1 MLTELFDGFA
11 TLLTSP
17 EAMLWCLIGITL
29 GTIIGALPGL
39 GPITG
44 MALLLPLT
52 FQMDQL
58 SALILLMSI
67 YLGTMYGGRISSIL
81 INVPGDGGAI
91 VTTFDGYPLARKGRA
106 GYALTLSAIASF
118 VGGLFGFIGMVFL
131 TTVLARMA
139 LVFGPEDYFSLIL
152 FTLIAACGL
161 TQKNPIKPLIA
172 TFLGLLLA
180 SIGVDAVTGEERLT
194 FGLVGLWDGINI
206 AVVGIGLFGVSEALF
221 RLEEKVTTEKMK
233 TKLTFSS
240 LFPKVS
246 EVVSNIGS
254 MIRGSVIGFI
264 VGVLPGTGAL
274 LSTFMSYSVEKK
286 LSKNPEEFGK
296 GAPAGL
302 SGPEASNNA
311 SVGGALIPTFGLGI
325 PGSAA
330 AAILMGGLL
339 MIGLQPGP
347 LLFENSSTIVW
358 ASFAG
363 FFIANVLLLI
373 MNVAFVPAFAIL
385 IQKIEKYLIPFIA
398 AFCFIGVYM
407 INNSLFDVGVMIV
420 FGVLGFFLRKANFP
434 LAPFF
439 FAFILGPMLEEN
451 LRKAI
456 LASTGDMTVFLTS
469 PISLFFLVITAVILL
484 LPFVRKKKT
493 EM

>member
-1 MLTELFDGFA
+1 MLTELFDGFG
-11 TLLTSP
+11 TLLTNP
-17 EAMLWCLIGITL
+17 DAMLWCLIGVTL

-67 YLGTMYGGRISSIL
+67 YLGTMYGGRISAIL
-81 INVPGDGGAI
+81 INVPGDSGAI

-118 VGGLFGFIGMVFL
+118 VGGVFGFIGMVFL
-131 TTVLARMA
+131 TTVLAKLA

-180 SIGVDAVTGEERLT
+180 SIGSDAVTGEQRLT
-194 FGLVGLWDGINI
+194 FGLVELWDGINI
-206 AVVGIGLFGVSEALF
+206 AVVGIGLFGISEVLF
-221 RLEEKVTTEKMK
+221 RLEEKVSAEQIK
-233 TKLTFSS
+233 TKLSFSS

-246 EVVSNIGS
+246 EVIGNIGA

-264 VGVLPGTGAL
+264 VGILPGTGAL

-286 LSKNPEEFGK
+286 ISKNPEEFGK
-296 GAPAGL
+296 GAPTGL

-339 MIGLQPGP
+339 MVGMQPGP
-347 LLFENSSTIVW
+347 LLFQNSSAIVW

-363 FFIANVLLLI
+363 FFVANVLLLI
-373 MNVAFVPAFAIL
+373 MNVAFVPVFAI
-385 IQKIEKYLIPFIA
+385 IIEKIERFLIPFIA

-407 INNSLFDVGVMIV
+407 INNSLFDIGVMII
-420 FGVLGFFLRKANFP
+420 FGILGFFLRKANFP

-456 LASTGDMTVFLTS
+456 LASTGDLTVFFTS
-469 PISLFFLVITAVILL
+469 PLSLVFLFMTAVILL
-484 LPFVRKKKT
+484 FPHVRKKKVNV
-493 EM
+493 